1 MVHILPGE
9 PHKCFLHCE
18 MKHENILAQT
28 EQSRDLGNGI
38 LSLHGNRIYVRTW
51 NANEKLLKN
60 PNN

>member
-38 LSLHGNRIYVRTW
+38 LSLHGNRIYVRT
-51 NANEKLLKN
+51 
-60 PNN
+60 